1 MSLGRIISWG
11 IVGILTLVPINW
23 IRLWITGEVPKDATI
38 SQFLIGTLICWA
50 LAGGVAYFLLVSA
63 RGIKR
68 RKEREALA
76 LQQMLEQ
83 PLTEIRPNKAIIKP
97 GEKAYAAVQAELM
110 EVQTVGYSGNTAGL
124 SVRIAK
130 GVTVRTGGIRAKAI
144 KGMGSAASGELVIT
158 DSRVLFSGDRK
169 SFAIS
174 LSQLLSAT
182 NYSDGFGFSDN
193 KKTYTLTTSNDA
205 DRLKFAVALQK
216 VLHA

>member
-1 MSLGRIISWG
+1 MSLGRIATWG
-11 IVGILTLVPINW
+11 IVGILALVPINW
-23 IRLWITGEVPKDATI
+23 IRLWISGEIPKDATI
-38 SQFLIGTLICWA
+38 SQFLIGTLICWV
-50 LAGGVAYFLLVSA
+50 LAGGVAYFLIVSA

-68 RKEREALA
+68 RKEKEALA

-83 PLTEIRPNKAIIKP
+83 PLTEVRPNKAIIKP
-97 GEKAYAAVQAELM
+97 GEKAYAAVLAELM

-130 GVTVRTGGIRAKAI
+130 GVTVRTGGIRGKAV
-144 KGMGSAASGELVIT
+144 KDMVSAASGELVIT
-158 DSRVLFSGDRK
+158 DTRVLFAGDRK
-169 SFAIS
+169 SFAIP

-182 NYSDGFGFSDN
+182 NYSDGFGFSDS
-193 KKTYTLTTSNDA
+193 KKTYTLMTSNDA